1 MSGKDFAD
9 TPLGSDE
16 LEKLLND
23 GGRSLYKD
31 QKALAIFIRRVV
43 LTVKLYRQ
51 QLRKLNSDM
60 SSLREEVSSG
70 GRATSLNPLDAVRF
84 LAPEQLL
91 GLVDSHM
98 QSRVKATEAAW
109 RDALEAQ
116 ERNKI
121 FVLKVSAMLRSL
133 DVSTLEPALRSRV
146 DLILSELESLPIS
159 KPPAWVEDNSYSRDS
174 SVSDKDN
181 SKGELKGAGGL
192 DDLFG

>member
-109 RDALEAQ
+109 REALEAQ

-146 DLILSELESLPIS
+146 DLILAELESLPTS
-159 KPPAWVEDNSYSRDS
+159 KPPAWVEDNSASRDS
-174 SVSDKDN
+174 GVFDRDN
-181 SKGELKGAGGL
+181 SKGEVKGAGGL

>member
-159 KPPAWVEDNSYSRDS
+159 KPPAWVEDNSDSRDS
-174 SVSDKDN
+174 GVFDKDS
-181 SKGELKGAGGL
+181 SKGEVKGAGGL

>member
-146 DLILSELESLPIS
+146 DLILSELESLPVS
-159 KPPAWVEDNSYSRDS
+159 KPPAWVEDNGDSRGS
-174 SVSDKDN
+174 RVFDKDN
-181 SKGELKGAGGL
+181 SKGEVKGAGGL